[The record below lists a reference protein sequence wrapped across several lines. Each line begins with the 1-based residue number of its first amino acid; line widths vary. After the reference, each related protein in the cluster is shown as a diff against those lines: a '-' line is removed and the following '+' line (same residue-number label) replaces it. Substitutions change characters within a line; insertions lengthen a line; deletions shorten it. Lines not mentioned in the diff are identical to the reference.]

1 MCIRILVK
9 FIVIANCVVVVA
21 DRDDDD
27 NDDDDNDDDDG
38 GGLSDRAIVGIVV
51 GITVPLVLIS
61 IFVGIYIQR
70 RRKSRGRYTPKK
82 ISMKKVSGMYII

>member
-1 MCIRILVK
+1 MCIIHTKK
-9 FIVIANCVVVVA
+9 FIVIANCDVAVA
-21 DRDDDD
+21 DSGDDDD
-27 NDDDDNDDDDG
+27 DDD

-61 IFVGIYIQR
+61 IFVGIFIQR

-82 ISMKKVSGMYII
+82 ISMKKVSGMYIILI